1 MQLSENPITKIIYE
15 KLKYKNFNNLNN
27 LIFDKD
33 RLSNFQFTLN
43 DLKVDITR
51 QSLDNEI
58 KNDLI
63 DLAKTA
69 KVKEKIYEMVSGLKI
84 NKSEARSVGHLNS
97 YNKFNSWNSW
107 SLGCVQ
113 RRYASREREHEC
125 SCLR

>member
-84 NKSEARSVGHLNS
+84 NKSEAT
-97 YNKFNSWNSW
+97 
-107 SLGCVQ
+107 
-113 RRYASREREHEC
+113 
-125 SCLR
+125 